1 MFIYCLNYSIFSY
14 TTNKKYFT
22 PYSVTANKCNF
33 FKTLKSI
40 IKSVQQIN
48 KFIPLTV
55 KPVTEPKTNIAQ
67 GDQFT

>member
-14 TTNKKYFT
+14 TMNKKYFT
-22 PYSVTANKCNF
+22 PYTVTANKCNF
-33 FKTLKSI
+33 KTLKSV

-55 KPVTEPKTNIAQ
+55 KPVTKSKTNIAQ

>member
-14 TTNKKYFT
+14 TTNKNILHPILSNIKT
-22 PYSVTANKCNF
+22 SAI

-55 KPVTEPKTNIAQ
+55 KPVTEPKTNTAQ